1 MLRGRTVALL
11 DKVVGMF
18 YLVRY
23 LVQVRD
29 PMARTIPVSEVRQT
43 LPELVSRMRKL
54 MDRVII
60 TRNGK
65 PEAVIMGFE
74 EYESWVET
82 LELLSKPETVRG
94 IREGLADLK
103 AGRSRTFEEVFGEPL
118 HAKTKRR

>member
-1 MLRGRTVALL
+1 MV
-11 DKVVGMF
+11 K
-18 YLVRY
+18 
-23 LVQVRD
+23 
-29 PMARTIPVSEVRQT
+29 TIPVSEARQT
-43 LPELVSRMRKL
+43 LPDLMARMRML

-82 LELLSKPETVRG
+82 LELASRPQTVKG

-103 AGRSRTFEEVFGEPL
+103 AGRARSFEEVFGEPL
-118 HAKTKRR
+118 RGKAKRR

>member
-1 MLRGRTVALL
+1 MALL
-11 DKVVGMF
+11 DRAVPVF

-23 LVQVRD
+23 LVQVGE
-29 PMARTIPVSEVRQT
+29 PMVRTIPVSEARQT

-60 TRNGK
+60 TRKGK

-103 AGRSRTFEEVFGEPL
+103 AGRSRTFEEIFGEPL
-118 HAKTKRR
+118 HAKPKRR